1 MPWRETTV
9 SRERQEFLTLARQPD
24 RNISRLC
31 RQFGISRKTA
41 YKWLKRDSTQE
52 QSRRP
57 HNSPKQTGSRTE
69 QQVLAVRDEHPAW
82 GGRKIARILQH
93 KHGIHIAPSTITSIL
108 HRNGRI
114 IHENTHAAHNWQRF
128 EHPYPNALWQMDF
141 KGHFATDGGRCH
153 PLTVIDDRSRYNIIL
168 RALANE
174 RREGVQA
181 ALTEAFRQYGLPD
194 RINTDNGTPWGDSAQ
209 GGLTRLAAWLI
220 RLGIRPGRSRPL
232 HPQTNGKDER
242 FHRSLKAEVLKGRT
256 FGGLMQAQQAF
267 DSWRHCYNHE
277 RPHEALGLDTPSQH
291 YRSSPREFP
300 EHLSPIEYPPGDL
313 VRKTDING
321 HISLLGR
328 QVRIGKGLVGQ
339 TVACRPVP
347 SEDGVYEV
355 YFCFYRL
362 GRIDLNDF
370 C

>member
-1 MPWRETTV
+1 MKIVRAILIGLAVAIVLLGGFAWLNYDKIEKPLKTTYRRFV
-9 SRERQEFLTLARQPD
+9 GSKAPLGSKPFTNEAEYKDARLDVLQQRTKAMLSHD
-24 RNISRLC
+24 ESEEG
-31 RQFGISRKTA
+31 GISRKTA

-57 HNSPKQTGSRTE
+57 HNSPKQTGSRVE

-82 GGRKIARILQH
+82 GGRKIARILQRE
-93 KHGIHIAPSTITSIL
+93 HGIHIAPSTITSIL

-194 RINTDNGTPWGDSAQ
+194 RINTDNGAP
-209 GGLTRLAAWLI
+209 
-220 RLGIRPGRSRPL
+220 
-232 HPQTNGKDER
+232 
-242 FHRSLKAEVLKGRT
+242 
-256 FGGLMQAQQAF
+256 
-267 DSWRHCYNHE
+267 
-277 RPHEALGLDTPSQH
+277 
-291 YRSSPREFP
+291 
-300 EHLSPIEYPPGDL
+300 
-313 VRKTDING
+313 
-321 HISLLGR
+321 
-328 QVRIGKGLVGQ
+328 
-339 TVACRPVP
+339 
-347 SEDGVYEV
+347 
-355 YFCFYRL
+355 
-362 GRIDLNDF
+362 
-370 C
+370 

>member
-57 HNSPKQTGSRTE
+57 HNSPKQTANQTE

-82 GGRKIARILQH
+82 GGRKIARILQRE
-93 KHGIHIAPSTITSIL
+93 HGIHIAPGTITSIL

-114 IHENTHAAHNWQRF
+114 IHENTHAAHNRQRF
-128 EHPYPNALWQMDF
+128 GHPYPNALWQMDF
-141 KGHFATDGGRCH
+141 KGHFATGGGRCH

-168 RALANE
+168 RAPANE
-174 RREGVQA
+174 HREGVQA
-181 ALTEAFRQYGLPD
+181 ALTETFRQYGLTD
-194 RINTDNGTPWGDSAQ
+194 RINTDNGAPRGDSAQ
-209 GGLTRLAAWLI
+209 GGLTLLAAWLI

-256 FGGLMQAQQAF
+256 FGGAVGNQLAKRFFEEKSANARKKAQQG
-267 DSWRHCYNHE
+267 W
-277 RPHEALGLDTPSQH
+277 TPC
-291 YRSSPREFP
+291 
-300 EHLSPIEYPPGDL
+300 EH
-313 VRKTDING
+313 
-321 HISLLGR
+321 
-328 QVRIGKGLVGQ
+328 
-339 TVACRPVP
+339 
-347 SEDGVYEV
+347 
-355 YFCFYRL
+355 F
-362 GRIDLNDF
+362 
-370 C
+370 